1 MTRASPKQEPEV
13 AAADRRARLRDHL
26 RGSGGQEPYKLVD
39 PAIFLIGDDWR
50 EVFAECAHAPPPD
63 ETLHAIAG
71 ADLVLAYFSKVDA
84 LASVE
89 VGWAAARG
97 KPVSIGFSDDLA
109 AYRELRLVRLLAAR
123 IYFGSPAIVWREF
136 EDDWI
141 MTR

>member
-1 MTRASPKQEPEV
+1 
-13 AAADRRARLRDHL
+13 LRDHL

-50 EVFAECAHAPPPD
+50 EVFADAPPPSE
-63 ETLHAIAG
+63 ETLPTIDR

-89 VGWAAARG
+89 IGWAAARD
-97 KPVSIGFSDDLA
+97 KPVSIGFSDDLSGKD
-109 AYRELRLVRLLAAR
+109 YRELWLVRLLATR
-123 IYFGSPAIVWREF
+123 VYFGSPAMVWRDF